1 MDGNLLPYLLMSIVL
16 GMIVLSIAKIFF
28 KIKFKLWSL
37 LSCYLGIMLVIIGFI
52 SLIPNSWR
60 VIGAFLCFIGGL
72 LFIVGS
78 AGIVKEIK
86 NIKNKKH

>member
-1 MDGNLLPYLLMSIVL
+1 M
-16 GMIVLSIAKIFF
+16 
-28 KIKFKLWSL
+28 
-37 LSCYLGIMLVIIGFI
+37 GIMLVIIGFI

-86 NIKNKKH
+86 NIK